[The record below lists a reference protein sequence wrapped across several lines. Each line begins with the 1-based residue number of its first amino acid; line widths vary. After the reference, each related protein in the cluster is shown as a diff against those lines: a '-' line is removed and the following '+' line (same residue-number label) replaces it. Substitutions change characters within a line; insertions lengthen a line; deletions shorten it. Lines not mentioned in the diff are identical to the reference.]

1 MTGEADRKDRNEA
14 RRIAIVLVV
23 LVGLLAL
30 AAFMMLPMIGEF
42 AATQLSPGLGMRD
55 AAVIAFFITV
65 LLMVV
70 LAFAAGDGLLGEL
83 QFVLAG
89 FFLFF
94 VIIWL
99 MIAWIF

>member
-1 MTGEADRKDRNEA
+1 MTGETDQKDKNEA
-14 RRIAIVLVV
+14 RLIAIVLVG
-23 LVGLLAL
+23 LVGVLAL
-30 AAFMMLPMIGEF
+30 AAFLMLPLIGEF
-42 AATQLSPGLGMRD
+42 AATQLAPGLGIRD

-65 LLMVV
+65 LLMVL

-99 MIAWIF
+99 MIAWVF

>member
-1 MTGEADRKDRNEA
+1 MTGETDRKDRNEA
-14 RRIAIVLVV
+14 RRIAIVLVA

-30 AAFMMLPMIGEF
+30 AAFMMLPLLADF
-42 AATQLSPGLGMRD
+42 AATYLAPGLGLRD
-55 AAVIAFFITV
+55 AAMIAFFITV
-65 LLMVV
+65 VLMVI
-70 LAFAAGDGLLGEL
+70 LAFASGDGLLGEL

-99 MIAWIF
+99 LIAWAF